1 MPDQEELY
9 LIQRARQKGDS
20 QDHEANANAQAFLVT
35 SKIIYPHVF
44 TVQYEI
50 YDGEKERNNEKA
62 AAKTFT
68 KLFQEFGSKRTSETA
83 KLWAEVD
90 QMVELLASESRN
102 EESFLKKIFTAL
114 DSGTQRE
121 LLLSAAFQSSDP
133 VEKAK
138 RLLLVLKKFPDL
150 ILKHGG
156 HDTLNFM
163 VDICKSRVRKSSHV
177 DEMLILLITE
187 AAPLIMPMTNLQLD
201 STTLND
207 VLLLTFEYIFATLMS
222 NAKDKSLPWKD
233 IVSLYY
239 QIGLRLG
246 WSIAEIMNGKD
257 DYVGLYHQLLAFHQ
271 GSAKTKPNEDVPG
284 EIFYLASLMLFK
296 SLAEYSSLAQG
307 NLEGNNGAILVEAF
321 ITHEG
326 LENEPLMKRRRTTED
341 ERKLPSVTHGDD
353 GDPNLVEAFLSAVK
367 YYDLIAADQVLLQRL
382 QKLVRP
388 PESLVLPFFVDIA
401 LYQGRFRDSLQTL
414 RHLPAPTTAVGQCR
428 NLLKSASLCYAMGDN
443 QSMVDQIWQCF
454 NIVANC
460 KPSEDEGLNNSKSPK
475 ESRKG
480 KSLTVPT
487 SKLRHVHFLDF
498 NRQSII
504 SYATRVLIYS
514 LKERVLQPIA
524 KNDLAIGHVVVLLQY
539 CYPQEED
546 FVSMIIHKIKV
557 SDAFT
562 YPIFMRHVTHIEFL
576 EMFSNIMTESSVT
589 LDIAPTLNGAPAAS
603 SASTRRLG
611 TRGANRGEKNEIK
624 TAIKKQA
631 SSRAYDNLD
640 EVIIDFV
647 NRNRDTLFSAVL

>member
-1 MPDQEELY
+1 M
-9 LIQRARQKGDS
+9 
-20 QDHEANANAQAFLVT
+20 
-35 SKIIYPHVF
+35 
-44 TVQYEI
+44 
-50 YDGEKERNNEKA
+50 
-62 AAKTFT
+62 
-68 KLFQEFGSKRTSETA
+68 
-83 KLWAEVD
+83 
-90 QMVELLASESRN
+90 
-102 EESFLKKIFTAL
+102 
-114 DSGTQRE
+114 
-121 LLLSAAFQSSDP
+121 
-133 VEKAK
+133 
-138 RLLLVLKKFPDL
+138 
-150 ILKHGG
+150 
-156 HDTLNFM
+156 
-163 VDICKSRVRKSSHV
+163 
-177 DEMLILLITE
+177 
-187 AAPLIMPMTNLQLD
+187 
-201 STTLND
+201 
-207 VLLLTFEYIFATLMS
+207 
-222 NAKDKSLPWKD
+222 
-233 IVSLYY
+233 
-239 QIGLRLG
+239 
-246 WSIAEIMNGKD
+246 
-257 DYVGLYHQLLAFHQ
+257 
-271 GSAKTKPNEDVPG
+271 
-284 EIFYLASLMLFK
+284 
-296 SLAEYSSLAQG
+296 SLAQG
-307 NLEGNNGAILVEAF
+307 LGEGNNGAILVEAF

-341 ERKLPSVTHGDD
+341 ERKLPPVTHGED

-367 YYDLIAADQVLLQRL
+367 YYDLIAADRVLLERL
-382 QKLVRP
+382 QTVVKP

-401 LYQGRFRDSLQTL
+401 LYQGRFRESLQTL

-460 KPSEDEGLNNSKSPK
+460 KPGGDESCEVINNSKNPK

-480 KSLTVPT
+480 RSLTMPT

-524 KNDLAIGHVVVLLQY
+524 KSDLAIGHVVVLLQY

-576 EMFSNIMTESSVT
+576 EMFSNIMSESSVT

-603 SASTRRLG
+603 STRRLG

-631 SSRAYDNLD
+631 STRAYDNMD